1 MGLRK
6 TRKVQGHRSN
16 EGEIFEM
23 AVAQVEVIPQWGRGG
38 EATGYPGGDWCLQK
52 SSFGRSVAAKT
63 GL

>member
-1 MGLRK
+1 
-6 TRKVQGHRSN
+6 
-16 EGEIFEM
+16 M

-38 EATGYPGGDWCLQK
+38 EATGYPGGDWHLQK